1 MREAPLLE
9 GDRREADAGQA
20 VPAHLGRPAPGERGL
35 RRDDLGPG
43 VTQAAE
49 VAGPLK
55 VFLDSLPYYLDD
67 QKKLAYRSASIAIN
81 HTPVLTYKA
90 PHPKAGEVAAALY
103 TDGAYATMRGG
114 APMPAIDMDMIGPYA
129 LEQLLIILNQILAT
143 QVSAT

>member
-1 MREAPLLE
+1 MSDIKRNRTIDNSGVMLDGNLM
-9 GDRREADAGQA
+9 
-20 VPAHLGRPAPGERGL
+20 
-35 RRDDLGPG
+35 DLDPITGTG
-43 VTQAAE
+43 VTEEQAAE
-49 VAGPLK
+49 IAGPLK

-129 LEQLLIILNQILAT
+129 LEQLLIILNQILET
-143 QVSAT
+143 QISAT

>member
-1 MREAPLLE
+1 MSDIKRNRTIDNSGVMLDGNLM
-9 GDRREADAGQA
+9 
-20 VPAHLGRPAPGERGL
+20 
-35 RRDDLGPG
+35 DLDPITGTG
-43 VTQAAE
+43 VTEEQAAE
-49 VAGPLK
+49 IAGPLK

-67 QKKLAYRSASIAIN
+67 QKKLAYKSASIAIN

-90 PHPKAGEVAAALY
+90 PHPKAGKVAAALY